1 MSETQ
6 QVVEQ
11 APIEQQAPQVQEQ
24 QVQAPATQE
33 MPQEQPQQVQQQEET
48 GWKISS
54 LNSDRDIYRANT
66 EGFNLQ
72 ESEEPQAQEQVQQQP
87 AEQVQQ
93 TQTQEQPM
101 PNGLKEKLMEARQA
115 KLAEQQEIDPFEK
128 LGVKDDPYF
137 QKLYEAYRND
147 ALEDF
152 LVATHTNYDE
162 IADADLIRMQVE
174 NQYPTLQPDEKELI
188 FKMKLEKEFNITD
201 LEDSD
206 NRAGQLLMRL
216 EAQKMRDALK
226 QEQAQYQVKPR
237 VNDEFEQYKSQMEA
251 QQLQVQQQLAQFQNY
266 LVSTPQYK
274 NFETNRIV
282 EFGEGENKIKYEV
295 NAKPEDFVN
304 DSVNQDNFF
313 AKFIGQDGA
322 LDLNKWQKVWA
333 YANDPTTVER
343 AIFNAGKS
351 RGEKGL
357 YDELH
362 NSKVENMQNTPQRSS
377 GFVIKSIDGRRFG

>member
-11 APIEQQAPQVQEQ
+11 APIEQQAQQVQEQ
-24 QVQAPATQE
+24 QVQATATQE

-54 LNSDRDIYRANT
+54 FNSDRDIYRNNT

-72 ESEEPQAQEQVQQQP
+72 ESEEPQAQEQVQQQ
-87 AEQVQQ
+87 AEEQVQQ
-93 TQTQEQPM
+93 TQTQEQQM

-115 KLAEQQEIDPFEK
+115 KLAQQQEIDPFEK

-137 QKLYEAYRND
+137 QKLYEAYKND

-188 FKMKLEKEFNITD
+188 FKMKLEREFNITD

-216 EAQKMRDALK
+216 EAQKIRDGLK
-226 QEQAQYQVKPR
+226 QEQAQYQVNPR

-313 AKFIGQDGA
+313 AKFIM
-322 LDLNKWQKVWA
+322 N
-333 YANDPTTVER
+333 Y
-343 AIFNAGKS
+343 
-351 RGEKGL
+351 
-357 YDELH
+357 
-362 NSKVENMQNTPQRSS
+362 
-377 GFVIKSIDGRRFG
+377 